1 MKYVIDNLD
10 PLVCDWYFLQAV
22 KNTDGSIKK
31 DADGTV
37 HMINCVTRSI
47 DNAKVDKFLASYHS
61 ASEVLFPEIDAIK
74 QKINLLEDKIGSG
87 SSEGGSGGGGSAS
100 TSSLVINNIS
110 GKSDVTIIPSKYN
123 VYNVV
128 LSADTTTFIIN
139 NAGLAPTN
147 LAEIRIYLKQGTGA
161 NTIAWPKNVKWL
173 DGIKPVTSFTKNSI
187 DVVQL
192 SSVDG
197 GATWLGSM
205 VNACS

>member
-47 DNAKVDKFLASYHS
+47 DNAKVDKFLAFYHS

-74 QKINLLEDKIGSG
+74 QKINLLEDKIGSA
-87 SSEGGSGGGGSAS
+87 SGGGGSAS
-100 TSSLVINNIS
+100 ISSLVINNIS

-139 NAGLAPTN
+139 SAGLAPTN

-161 NTIAWPKNVKWL
+161 NTIAWPENIKWL
-173 DGIKPVTSFTKNSI
+173 DGIKPVTSFTKDSI

-205 VNACS
+205 VNAWS

>member
-37 HMINCVTRSI
+37 HMVNCVTRSI
-47 DNAKVDKFLASYHS
+47 DNAKVDKFLAFYHS

-74 QKINLLEDKIGSG
+74 QKINLLEDKIGSA
-87 SSEGGSGGGGSAS
+87 SGGGSAS

-139 NAGLAPTN
+139 SAGLAPTN

-161 NTIAWPKNVKWL
+161 NTIAWPENVKWL
-173 DGIKPVTSFTKNSI
+173 DGIKPVTSFTKDSI

-205 VNACS
+205 VNAWS

>member
-37 HMINCVTRSI
+37 HMVNCVTRSI
-47 DNAKVDKFLASYHS
+47 DNAKVDKFLAFYHS

-74 QKINLLEDKIGSG
+74 QKINLLEDKIGSA
-87 SSEGGSGGGGSAS
+87 SGGGGSAS
-100 TSSLVINNIS
+100 TSSLVINSIS

-139 NAGLAPTN
+139 SAGLAPTN

-161 NTIAWPKNVKWL
+161 NTIAWPENVKWL
-173 DGIKPVTSFTKNSI
+173 DGIKPVTSFTKDSI

-205 VNACS
+205 VNAWS

>member
-37 HMINCVTRSI
+37 HMVNCVTRSI
-47 DNAKVDKFLASYHS
+47 DNAKVDKFLAFYHS

-74 QKINLLEDKIGSG
+74 QKINLLEDKVGSG
-87 SSEGGSGGGGSAS
+87 SSGGGSAS

-139 NAGLAPTN
+139 SAGLAPTN

-161 NTIAWPKNVKWL
+161 NTIAWPENVKWL
-173 DGIKPVTSFTKNSI
+173 DGIKPVTSFTKDSI

-205 VNACS
+205 VNAWS

>member
-37 HMINCVTRSI
+37 HMVNCVTRSI

-74 QKINLLEDKIGSG
+74 QKINLLEDKIGSA
-87 SSEGGSGGGGSAS
+87 SGGGSAS

-139 NAGLAPTN
+139 SAGLAPTN

-161 NTIAWPKNVKWL
+161 NTIAWPENVKWL
-173 DGIKPVTSFTKNSI
+173 DGIKPVTSFTKDSI

-205 VNACS
+205 VNAWS

>member
-1 MKYVIDNLD
+1 MKYIIDNLD

-22 KNTDGSIKK
+22 KNSDGSIKK
-31 DADGTV
+31 DDDGTV
-37 HMINCVTRSI
+37 HTVNCVTRSI
-47 DNAKVDKFLASYHS
+47 DSAKVDRFLASYHS

-74 QKINLLEDKIGSG
+74 QRINILENKIGSG
-87 SSEGGSGGGGSAS
+87 SSGGGSAS
-100 TSSLVINNIS
+100 TSSLVINNVS

-147 LAEIRIYLKQGTGA
+147 LAEIRIYLKQGTGS
-161 NTIAWPKNVKWL
+161 NTVAWPQNVKWL
-173 DGIKPVTSFTKNSI
+173 DGIKPVISFTKNSI

-205 VNACS
+205 VNAWS

>member
-37 HMINCVTRSI
+37 HMVNCVTRSI
-47 DNAKVDKFLASYHS
+47 DNAKVDKFLAFYHS

-74 QKINLLEDKIGSG
+74 QRINLLENKIGSG
-87 SSEGGSGGGGSAS
+87 SSGGGSAS

-161 NTIAWPKNVKWL
+161 NTIAWPENVKWL
-173 DGIKPVTSFTKNSI
+173 DGIKPVTSFTKDSI

-205 VNACS
+205 VNAWS

>member
-37 HMINCVTRSI
+37 HMVNCVTRSI
-47 DNAKVDKFLASYHS
+47 DNAKVDKFLAFYHS

-74 QKINLLEDKIGSG
+74 QKINLLEDKIGSA
-87 SSEGGSGGGGSAS
+87 SGGGSTP

-161 NTIAWPKNVKWL
+161 NTIAWPENVKWL
-173 DGIKPVTSFTKNSI
+173 DGIKPVTSFTKDSI

-205 VNACS
+205 VNAWS

>member
-37 HMINCVTRSI
+37 HMVNCVTRSI
-47 DNAKVDKFLASYHS
+47 DNAKVDKFLAFYHS

-74 QKINLLEDKIGSG
+74 QKINLLEDKIGSA
-87 SSEGGSGGGGSAS
+87 SGGGGSAS
-100 TSSLVINNIS
+100 TSSLVINNVS

-139 NAGLAPTN
+139 SAGLAPTN

-161 NTIAWPKNVKWL
+161 NTIAWPENVKWL
-173 DGIKPVTSFTKNSI
+173 DGIKPVTSFTKDSI

-205 VNACS
+205 VNAWS

>member
-37 HMINCVTRSI
+37 HMVNCVTRSI
-47 DNAKVDKFLASYHS
+47 DNAKVDKFLAFYHS

-74 QKINLLEDKIGSG
+74 QKINLLEDKIGSA
-87 SSEGGSGGGGSAS
+87 SGGGGSAS

-128 LSADTTTFIIN
+128 LSADTTTFLIN
-139 NAGLAPTN
+139 SAGLAPTN

-161 NTIAWPKNVKWL
+161 NTVAWPKNVKWL
-173 DGIKPVTSFTKNSI
+173 DGIKPVTSFTKDSI

-205 VNACS
+205 VNAWS

>member
-22 KNTDGSIKK
+22 KNADGSIKK

-37 HMINCVTRSI
+37 HMVNCVTRSI
-47 DNAKVDKFLASYHS
+47 DSAKVDKFLASYHS

-87 SSEGGSGGGGSAS
+87 SSGGGSAS
-100 TSSLVINNIS
+100 TSSLVINDIS

-161 NTIAWPKNVKWL
+161 NTIAWPENVKWL
-173 DGIKPVTSFTKNSI
+173 DGIKPVTSFTKDSI

-205 VNACS
+205 VNAWS

>member
-37 HMINCVTRSI
+37 HMVNCVTRSI
-47 DNAKVDKFLASYHS
+47 DNAKVDKFLAFYHS

-74 QKINLLEDKIGSG
+74 QKINLLEDKIGST
-87 SSEGGSGGGGSAS
+87 SGGGGSAS
-100 TSSLVINNIS
+100 TSSLVINSIS
-110 GKSDVTIIPSKYN
+110 GKSDVTIVPSKYN

-139 NAGLAPTN
+139 SAGLAPTN

-161 NTIAWPKNVKWL
+161 NTIAWPENVKWL
-173 DGIKPVTSFTKNSI
+173 DGIKPVTSFTKDSI

-205 VNACS
+205 VNAWS

>member
-37 HMINCVTRSI
+37 HMVNCVTRSI
-47 DNAKVDKFLASYHS
+47 DSAKVDKFLASYHS

-87 SSEGGSGGGGSAS
+87 SSGGGSAS
-100 TSSLVINNIS
+100 TSSLVINDIS

-123 VYNVV
+123 VYNIV

-139 NAGLAPTN
+139 SAGLAPTN

-161 NTIAWPKNVKWL
+161 NTIAWPENVKWL
-173 DGIKPVTSFTKNSI
+173 DGIKPVTSFTKDSI

-205 VNACS
+205 VNAWS

>member
-37 HMINCVTRSI
+37 HMVNCVTRSI
-47 DNAKVDKFLASYHS
+47 DNAKVDKFLSFYHS

-74 QKINLLEDKIGSG
+74 QKINLLEDKIGST
-87 SSEGGSGGGGSAS
+87 SGGSGSAS

-139 NAGLAPTN
+139 SAGLAPTN

-161 NTIAWPKNVKWL
+161 NTIAWPENVKWL
-173 DGIKPVTSFTKNSI
+173 DGIKPVTSFTKDSI

-205 VNACS
+205 VNAWS

>member
-37 HMINCVTRSI
+37 HMVNCVTRSI
-47 DNAKVDKFLASYHS
+47 DNAKVDKFLSFYHS

-74 QKINLLEDKIGSG
+74 QKINLLEDKIGSA
-87 SSEGGSGGGGSAS
+87 SGGGGSAS

-161 NTIAWPKNVKWL
+161 NTIAWPENVKWL
-173 DGIKPVTSFTKNSI
+173 DGIKPVTSFTKDSI

-205 VNACS
+205 VNAWS

>member
-37 HMINCVTRSI
+37 HMVNCVTRSI
-47 DNAKVDKFLASYHS
+47 DSAKVDKFLASYHS

-87 SSEGGSGGGGSAS
+87 SSGGGSAS

-161 NTIAWPKNVKWL
+161 NTIAWPENVKWL
-173 DGIKPVTSFTKNSI
+173 DGIKPVTSFTKDSI

-205 VNACS
+205 VNAWS

>member
-22 KNTDGSIKK
+22 KNSDGSIKK
-31 DADGTV
+31 DEDGTV
-37 HMINCVTRSI
+37 HMVNCVTRSI
-47 DNAKVDKFLASYHS
+47 DSDKVDDFLASYHS

-74 QKINLLEDKIGSG
+74 QKINLLEDKINSGSGGSG
-87 SSEGGSGGGGSAS
+87 SS
-100 TSSLVINNIS
+100 TTSLVINNVS
-110 GKSDVTIIPSKYN
+110 GKSDVTITPSKYN
-123 VYNVV
+123 VYNVA

-139 NAGLAPTN
+139 SAGLASTN
-147 LAEIRIYLKQGTGA
+147 LAEIRIYLKQDTGS
-161 NTIAWPKNVKWL
+161 NTVAWPDNIKWL
-173 DGIKPVTSFTKNSI
+173 DGITPVISFTKNSI

-205 VNACS
+205 VNAWS

>member
-37 HMINCVTRSI
+37 HMVNCVTRSI
-47 DNAKVDKFLASYHS
+47 DNAKVDKFLAFYHS

-74 QKINLLEDKIGSG
+74 QKINLLEDKIGSA
-87 SSEGGSGGGGSAS
+87 SGGGSAS

-139 NAGLAPTN
+139 SAGLAPTN

-161 NTIAWPKNVKWL
+161 NTVAWPENVKWL
-173 DGIKPVTSFTKNSI
+173 DGIKPVTSFTKDSI

-205 VNACS
+205 VNAWS

>member
-37 HMINCVTRSI
+37 HMVNCVTRSI
-47 DNAKVDKFLASYHS
+47 DNAKVDKFLSFYHS

-74 QKINLLEDKIGSG
+74 QKINLLENKI
-87 SSEGGSGGGGSAS
+87 SSDSGGSAS

-139 NAGLAPTN
+139 SAGLAPTN

-161 NTIAWPKNVKWL
+161 NTIAWPENVKWL
-173 DGIKPVTSFTKNSI
+173 DGIKPVTSFTKDSI

-205 VNACS
+205 VNAWS

>member
-47 DNAKVDKFLASYHS
+47 DNAKVDKFLAFYHS

-74 QKINLLEDKIGSG
+74 QKINLLEDKIGSA
-87 SSEGGSGGGGSAS
+87 SGGGGSAS

-123 VYNVV
+123 VYNIV

-139 NAGLAPTN
+139 SAGLAPTN

-161 NTIAWPKNVKWL
+161 NTIAWPENVKWL
-173 DGIKPVTSFTKNSI
+173 DGIKPVTSFTKDSI

-205 VNACS
+205 VNAWS

>member
-47 DNAKVDKFLASYHS
+47 DNAKVDKFLAFYHS

-74 QKINLLEDKIGSG
+74 QKINLLEDKIGSA
-87 SSEGGSGGGGSAS
+87 SGGGGSAS
-100 TSSLVINNIS
+100 ISSLVINNIS

-139 NAGLAPTN
+139 SAGLAPTN

-161 NTIAWPKNVKWL
+161 NTIAWPENVKWL
-173 DGIKPVTSFTKNSI
+173 DGIKPVTSFTKDSI

-205 VNACS
+205 VNAWS

>member
-37 HMINCVTRSI
+37 HMVNCVTRSI
-47 DNAKVDKFLASYHS
+47 DNAKVDKFLSFYHS

-74 QKINLLEDKIGSG
+74 QKINLLEDKIGSA
-87 SSEGGSGGGGSAS
+87 SGGGGSAS

-173 DGIKPVTSFTKNSI
+173 DGIKPVTSFTKDSI

-205 VNACS
+205 VNAWS

>member
-37 HMINCVTRSI
+37 HMVNCVTRSI

-74 QKINLLEDKIGSG
+74 QKINLLEDKIGST
-87 SSEGGSGGGGSAS
+87 SGGGGSAS
-100 TSSLVINNIS
+100 TSSLVINSIS
-110 GKSDVTIIPSKYN
+110 GKSDVTIVPSKYN

-139 NAGLAPTN
+139 SAGLAPTN

-161 NTIAWPKNVKWL
+161 NTIAWPENVKWL
-173 DGIKPVTSFTKNSI
+173 DGIKPVTSFTKDSI

-205 VNACS
+205 VNAWS

>member
-37 HMINCVTRSI
+37 HMVNCVTRSI
-47 DNAKVDKFLASYHS
+47 DNAKVDKFLAFYHS

-74 QKINLLEDKIGSG
+74 QKINLLEDKIGSA
-87 SSEGGSGGGGSAS
+87 SGGGGSAS

-110 GKSDVTIIPSKYN
+110 GKSDVIIIPSKYN

-161 NTIAWPKNVKWL
+161 NTIAWPENVKWL
-173 DGIKPVTSFTKNSI
+173 DGIKPVTSFTKDSI

-205 VNACS
+205 VNAWS

>member
-37 HMINCVTRSI
+37 HMVNCVTRSI
-47 DNAKVDKFLASYHS
+47 DNAKVAKFLAFYHS

-87 SSEGGSGGGGSAS
+87 SGGGGSAS
-100 TSSLVINNIS
+100 TSSLVINNVS

-139 NAGLAPTN
+139 SAGLAPTN

-161 NTIAWPKNVKWL
+161 NTIAWPENVKWL
-173 DGIKPVTSFTKNSI
+173 DGIKPVTSFTKDSI

-205 VNACS
+205 VNAWS

>member
-31 DADGTV
+31 DKDGTV
-37 HMINCVTRSI
+37 HMVNCVTRSI
-47 DNAKVDKFLASYHS
+47 DNAKVDKFLAFYHS

-74 QKINLLEDKIGSG
+74 QKINLLEDKIGSA
-87 SSEGGSGGGGSAS
+87 SGGGGSAS

-139 NAGLAPTN
+139 SAGLAPTN
-147 LAEIRIYLKQGTGA
+147 LAEIRIYLKQGTGS
-161 NTIAWPKNVKWL
+161 NTIAWPENVKWL

-205 VNACS
+205 VNAWS

>member
-37 HMINCVTRSI
+37 HMVNCVTRSI
-47 DNAKVDKFLASYHS
+47 DNAKVDKFLSFYHS

-74 QKINLLEDKIGSG
+74 QKINLLEDKIGSA
-87 SSEGGSGGGGSAS
+87 SGGGGSAS

-128 LSADTTTFIIN
+128 LSADTTTFLIN
-139 NAGLAPTN
+139 SAGLAPTN

-161 NTIAWPKNVKWL
+161 NTVAWPENVKWL
-173 DGIKPVTSFTKNSI
+173 DGIKPVTSFTKDSI

-205 VNACS
+205 VNAWS

>member
-1 MKYVIDNLD
+1 MKYIIDNLD

-22 KNTDGSIKK
+22 KNSDGSIKK
-31 DADGTV
+31 DDDGTV
-37 HMINCVTRSI
+37 HMVNCVTRSI
-47 DNAKVDKFLASYHS
+47 DSAKVDKFLASYHS

-74 QKINLLEDKIGSG
+74 QRINILENKIGSG
-87 SSEGGSGGGGSAS
+87 SSGDGSAS
-100 TSSLVINNIS
+100 TSSLVINNVS

-147 LAEIRIYLKQGTGA
+147 LAEIRIYLKQGTGS
-161 NTIAWPKNVKWL
+161 NTIAWPQNVKWL
-173 DGIKPVTSFTKNSI
+173 DGIKPVISFTKNSI

-205 VNACS
+205 VNAWS

>member
-31 DADGTV
+31 DKDGTV

-47 DNAKVDKFLASYHS
+47 DNAKVDKFLAFYHS

-74 QKINLLEDKIGSG
+74 QKINLLEDKIGSA
-87 SSEGGSGGGGSAS
+87 SGGGGSAP

-139 NAGLAPTN
+139 SAGLAPTN
-147 LAEIRIYLKQGTGA
+147 LAEIRIYLKQGTGS
-161 NTIAWPKNVKWL
+161 NIVAWPENIKWL
-173 DGIKPVTSFTKNSI
+173 DGIKPVISFTKDSI

-197 GATWLGSM
+197 GVTWLGSM
-205 VNACS
+205 VNAWS

>member
-37 HMINCVTRSI
+37 HMVNCVTRSI
-47 DNAKVDKFLASYHS
+47 DNAKVDKFLAFYHS

-74 QKINLLEDKIGSG
+74 QKINLLEDKIGSA
-87 SSEGGSGGGGSAS
+87 SGGGSAS

-110 GKSDVTIIPSKYN
+110 DKSDVTLIPSKYN

-161 NTIAWPKNVKWL
+161 NTIAWPENVKWL
-173 DGIKPVTSFTKNSI
+173 DGIKPVTSFTKDSI

-205 VNACS
+205 VNAWS

>member
-37 HMINCVTRSI
+37 HMVNCVTRSI
-47 DNAKVDKFLASYHS
+47 DNAKVDKFLAFYHS
-61 ASEVLFPEIDAIK
+61 ASEVLFPEINAIK
-74 QKINLLEDKIGSG
+74 QKINLLEDKIGSA
-87 SSEGGSGGGGSAS
+87 SGGGGSAS

-161 NTIAWPKNVKWL
+161 NTIAWPENVKWL
-173 DGIKPVTSFTKNSI
+173 DGIKPVTSFTKDSI

-205 VNACS
+205 VNAWS

>member
-37 HMINCVTRSI
+37 HMVNCVTRSI
-47 DNAKVDKFLASYHS
+47 DNAKVDKFLAFYHS

-87 SSEGGSGGGGSAS
+87 SSGGGSAS

-161 NTIAWPKNVKWL
+161 NTVAWPKNVKWL
-173 DGIKPVTSFTKNSI
+173 DGIKPVTSFTKDSI

-205 VNACS
+205 VNAWS

>member
-37 HMINCVTRSI
+37 HMVNCVTRSI
-47 DNAKVDKFLASYHS
+47 DNAKVDKFLAFYHS

-74 QKINLLEDKIGSG
+74 QKINLLEDKIGSA
-87 SSEGGSGGGGSAS
+87 SGGGGSAS

-161 NTIAWPKNVKWL
+161 NTVAWPENVKWL
-173 DGIKPVTSFTKNSI
+173 DGIKPVTSFTKDSI

-205 VNACS
+205 VNAWS

>member
-37 HMINCVTRSI
+37 HMVNCVTRSI
-47 DNAKVDKFLASYHS
+47 DNAKVDKFLSFYHS

-74 QKINLLEDKIGSG
+74 QKINLLENKIGS
-87 SSEGGSGGGGSAS
+87 GSGGGGSAS
-100 TSSLVINNIS
+100 TSSLVINSIS

-161 NTIAWPKNVKWL
+161 NTIAWPENVKWL
-173 DGIKPVTSFTKNSI
+173 DGIKPVTSFTKDSI

-205 VNACS
+205 VNAWS

>member
-37 HMINCVTRSI
+37 HMVNCVTRSI
-47 DNAKVDKFLASYHS
+47 DNAKVDKFLAFYHS

-74 QKINLLEDKIGSG
+74 QKINLLEDKIGSA
-87 SSEGGSGGGGSAS
+87 SGGGGSAP

-205 VNACS
+205 VNAWS

>member
-37 HMINCVTRSI
+37 HMVNCVTRSI
-47 DNAKVDKFLASYHS
+47 DNAKVDKFLAFYHS

-74 QKINLLEDKIGSG
+74 QKINLLEDKIGSA
-87 SSEGGSGGGGSAS
+87 SGGGGSAS

-161 NTIAWPKNVKWL
+161 NTVAWPKNVKWL
-173 DGIKPVTSFTKNSI
+173 DGIKPVTSFTKDSI

-205 VNACS
+205 VNAWS